1 MNNFPCVARLKSTSF
16 SFETIS
22 LKHFRNMDIMRWAIL
37 LALVAV
43 IQVVGASEIE
53 LPIDPGL
60 RIGRLENG
68 LTYYIR
74 HNEQPKGRAEF
85 WLVQN
90 TGSLVEEDDERGLAH
105 MIEHIAFHGT
115 RNFPGIDM
123 VDILQ
128 NNGVSYGRDINAST
142 DFDDT
147 RFQISNVPTECTAL
161 LDTVLLMLKD
171 LSCELNFDDR
181 AIEEERGVIQE
192 EWRMH
197 ADQKMR
203 LYENTLPI
211 LLSGSRYACRI
222 PIGDM
227 NVIRNV
233 TREKLLSF
241 YHRWYCPQRQAVVIV
256 GDIDVDSM
264 ENRVKRIMSQIP
276 KRDSPDAD
284 AKLKHVPDHNDVKYA
299 LHTDPEASS
308 TMIYLMF
315 EHEPTPWSLRN
326 TMTHLHNNELSRLI
340 ELMLATR
347 INEMT
352 RTQAS
357 PLDYA
362 AVVDG
367 KFMVAS
373 SRNALTIAATVKEGR
388 AFDGL
393 DSLITVVARAM
404 QHGFTTGELERAKR
418 DEIAACQNI
427 QSEVGKLKSRLFIEE
442 CIEHFENGD
451 YIPDVFAHM
460 QLNIDETGHITLDE
474 VNDYLHSITGKD
486 NVSVLISGPQSM
498 TGRSL
503 YPTSRDVINHFN
515 RIINT
520 PQSPYIDLTES
531 DKLLPNEP
539 PKGCIIDETYE
550 HQSGITTM
558 TLSNGATVRLKPTSF
573 KNNEVL
579 FNAFSLGGE
588 WAYGDTAADVN
599 VRLMDEVIEECAL
612 GGHTIN
618 QLNRMM
624 SGRQLEISFILN
636 DVSEELSGSCKST
649 ELETLLQLCHLYFTD
664 VSIDEEAFQGVKARL
679 RSQLSQAGNDP
690 MMIFGDSIASTL
702 FQGNPVYRNL
712 SPEEVDQLDGGR
724 VLELYRQRVANA
736 GDFTFSIVGAFTVD
750 DVRPFIMKYLASLPD
765 NGKRETYG
773 SGNRSTMAT
782 GMIDNFF
789 EVPMRNPKSSISV
802 IIMGDRK
809 YSYDDELMTSL
820 VGDAVGAALVTYLR
834 HEKHGTYDVVSNGY
848 LSMYHKRWMINYVF
862 ETSTTDRDSMLVY
875 ADQAVNAI
883 FNHGVSEDLFNK
895 MKEMSRHKHEVDLN
909 TNSYWLKALRMR
921 ALGVDIVGGFD
932 HIFPSLTLEHLN
944 NYIAAL
950 RPHTRLRIVMN

>member
-1 MNNFPCVARLKSTSF
+1 MVKRILVVFA
-16 SFETIS
+16 
-22 LKHFRNMDIMRWAIL
+22 L
-37 LALVAV
+37 LAVMLAV
-43 IQVVGASEIE
+43 EAREKE
-53 LPIDPGL
+53 LPVDPEL

-74 HNEQPKGRAEF
+74 HNEQPKGRADF

-105 MIEHIAFHGT
+105 FIEHIAFQGT
-115 RNFPGIDM
+115 RNFPGINM

-142 DFDDT
+142 GFDDT
-147 RFQISNVPTECTAL
+147 RFQISNVPTGRVEL

-197 ADQKMR
+197 ADQTMR

-227 NVIRNV
+227 SVIRNV

-276 KRDSPDAD
+276 KCDSPDAD
-284 AKLKHVPDHNDVKYA
+284 AKLKHVPDHNGMNYA

-315 EHEPTPWSLRN
+315 EREPTPWPLRN
-326 TMTHLHNNELSRLI
+326 TMTHLHNSELSRLI
-340 ELMLATR
+340 LLMLAAR
-347 INEMT
+347 ISEMT

-362 AVVDG
+362 AVDDG
-367 KFMVAS
+367 QFLVAS
-373 SRNALTIAATVKEGR
+373 SRDALTIAAIVKEGR

-393 DSLITVVARAM
+393 DSLITFVVRAM

-418 DEIAACQNI
+418 DEIATYQNI
-427 QSEVGKLKSRLFIEE
+427 QSEVGKHESRRFVEE
-442 CIEHFENGD
+442 CIYHFEKGG
-451 YIPDVFAHM
+451 YIPGVFAEM
-460 QLNIDETGHITLDE
+460 QLHIDEVQHITLDE

-520 PQSPYIDLTES
+520 PQSPYIDLTDN

-539 PKGCIIDETYE
+539 PKGSIINETYE
-550 HQSGITTM
+550 QRTGITTM

-588 WAYGDTAADVN
+588 WAYGDTATDVN
-599 VRLMDEVIEECAL
+599 VRLMNEVIEDCAL

-636 DVSEELSGSCKST
+636 DVNEQLSGSCKSAD
-649 ELETLLQLCHLYFTD
+649 LETLLQLCYLYFTD
-664 VSIDEEAFQGVKARL
+664 VSLDEEAFQGVKTRI
-679 RSQLSQAGNDP
+679 RSQLSQASYNP
-690 MMIFGDSIASTL
+690 KMIYSDSIGSTL
-702 FQGNPVYRNL
+702 FQGNLIYRNL
-712 SPEEVDQLDGGR
+712 SPEKVDQLDGER

-736 GDFTFSIVGAFTVD
+736 GDYTFSIVGAFTVD
-750 DVRPFIMKYLASLPD
+750 EVRPFIMKYLASLPD
-765 NGKRETYG
+765 NGNRETYG
-773 SGNRSTMAT
+773 SGNRALMAT
-782 GMIDNFF
+782 GMVDNYF
-789 EVPMRNPKSSISV
+789 EVPMRNPKTSV
-802 IIMGDRK
+802 YVSIMGDK
-809 YSYDDELMTSL
+809 AYSFDDEFMMDL
-820 VGDAVGAALVTYLR
+820 VGDAVGTALLTYLR
-834 HEKHGTYDVVSNGY
+834 HEKHGTYDVASDGS
-848 LSMYHKRWMINYVF
+848 LSIYHKRWMINYEF
-862 ETSTTDRDSMLVY
+862 ETSTTERDSMLVY

-895 MKEMSRHKHEVDLN
+895 MKERVSHQHESALQ
-909 TNSYWLKALRMR
+909 TNEYWMHALKQR
-921 ALGVDIVGGFD
+921 ALGIDIIGGYDALFPTLTVD
-932 HIFPSLTLEHLN
+932 LLN

>member
-1 MNNFPCVARLKSTSF
+1 MA
-16 SFETIS
+16 
-22 LKHFRNMDIMRWAIL
+22 

-43 IQVVGASEIE
+43 IQVVEAREIE
-53 LPIDPGL
+53 LPVDPQL

-142 DFDDT
+142 GFDDT
-147 RFQISNVPTECTAL
+147 RFQLSNVPTGRVEL

-171 LSCELNFDDR
+171 LSHELNFDDR
-181 AIEEERGVIQE
+181 AIEEERGVIEE

-197 ADQKMR
+197 ADQTMR
-203 LYENTLPI
+203 MYENTLPI
-211 LLSGSRYACRI
+211 LLSGSRYAYCI

-227 NVIRNV
+227 TVVRNV
-233 TREKLLSF
+233 TRNKLLSF

-256 GDIDVDSM
+256 GDIDIDSM
-264 ENRVKRIMSQIP
+264 ENRVKRIMGQIP
-276 KRDSPDAD
+276 KRDIPDAD
-284 AKLKHVPDHNDVKYA
+284 AKFNHVNGHSGVNYA
-299 LHTDPEASS
+299 LHTDPEASG
-308 TMIYLMF
+308 TMVYLMF
-315 EHEPTPWSLRN
+315 EHEPAPWPLRN
-326 TMTHLHNNELSRLI
+326 TMTHLHDNVLSRLI
-340 ELMLATR
+340 QQMLNAR

-357 PLDYA
+357 PVDYA
-362 AVVDG
+362 AVYDRQ
-367 KFMVAS
+367 FLVAS
-373 SRNALTIAATVKEGR
+373 SRKALTLAAIVKEGQ
-388 AFDGL
+388 AIDGL
-393 DSLITVVARAM
+393 DSLITHVVRAM

-418 DEIAACQNI
+418 NKIAECQDA
-427 QSEVGKLKSRLFIEE
+427 QSEVGKHGSRIFVEE
-442 CIEHFENGD
+442 YIDHFENGG
-451 YIPDVFAHM
+451 YIPGVVAEM
-460 QLNIDETGHITLDE
+460 QLLIDEIQRISLKE
-474 VNDYLHSITGKD
+474 VNDYLRSITGKD
-486 NVSVLISGPQSM
+486 NVSVMISGPQSM
-498 TGRSL
+498 KGRSL
-503 YPTSRDVINHFN
+503 YPTSRDVIAHFN

-520 PQSPYIDLTES
+520 PQSPYIDLTAN

-539 PKGCIIDETYE
+539 HRGSIINENYE
-550 HQSGITTM
+550 QLSGITTM

-599 VRLMDEVIEECAL
+599 VRLMDQVIEECAL

-624 SGRQLEISFILN
+624 SGRQLGISFILN
-636 DVSEELSGSCKST
+636 DVNEQLSGGCQSAD
-649 ELETLLQLCHLYFTD
+649 LETLLQLCYLYFTD
-664 VSIDEEAFQGVKARL
+664 VSLDEEAFQGVKTRV
-679 RSQLSQAGNDP
+679 RSQLSQAGYNP
-690 MMIFGDSIASTL
+690 KMIYSDSIGSTL
-702 FQGNPVYRNL
+702 FKGNPIYRNL
-712 SPEEVDQLDGGR
+712 SPAEVDQLDGER

-736 GDFTFSIVGAFTVD
+736 GDYTFSIVGAFTVD
-750 DVRPFIMKYLASLPD
+750 EVRPFIMKYLASLPD
-765 NGKRETYG
+765 NGNRETYG
-773 SGNRSTMAT
+773 SGSRASMAT
-782 GMIDNFF
+782 GMVDNYF
-789 EVPMRNPKSSISV
+789 EVPMRNPKTSV
-802 IIMGDRK
+802 YVSIMGDK
-809 YSYDDELMTSL
+809 VYSFDDEFMIDL
-820 VGDAVGAALVTYLR
+820 VGDAVGTALLTYLR
-834 HEKHGTYDVVSNGY
+834 HEKHGTYDVASDGS
-848 LSMYHKRWMINYVF
+848 LSIYHNRWMINYEF
-862 ETSTTDRDSMLVY
+862 ETSTADRDSMLIY

-883 FNHGVSEDLFNK
+883 FNHGVSDDLFNK
-895 MKEMSRHKHEVDLN
+895 MRERVSHQHESALQ
-909 TNSYWLKALRMR
+909 TNEYWMHALKQR
-921 ALGVDIVGGFD
+921 ALGIDIIGGYDALFPTLTVDI
-932 HIFPSLTLEHLN
+932 LN